1 MDNQLIERT
10 QSALTK
16 AASEIETLAADREK
30 VAAEAGHAKRATE
43 LAAHEIVVLQD
54 KLAKLEKEKSANE
67 LALKMKEK
75 GLIGEDDV
83 ADKVAEILEKE
94 PQEVETLKA
103 ALELL
108 RPSSDL
114 MVLGSTRSTAVGG
127 EPRNSKEA
135 LQMFYDRVVTT

>member
-1 MDNQLIERT
+1 MNNQLIERT

-16 AASEIETLAADREK
+16 AATEIKTLAADREK
-30 VAAEAGHAKRATE
+30 VAAEADRAKRATK
-43 LAAHEIVVLQD
+43 LAAHELVHLQD
-54 KLAKLEKEKSANE
+54 EVEKLRKEKVANE
-67 LALKMKEK
+67 LAMKMKSK

-83 ADKVAEILEKE
+83 ADKVAEILEKD

-114 MVLGSTRSTAVGG
+114 MVLGSTRSVAEGG
-127 EPRNSKEA
+127 EARNSKEA